1 MKKSTLFLFAVTFL
15 IANVHG
21 QLRIMQPTTQTQ
33 PVPINQTQPVTTK
46 LLKEQIVQVG
56 YYGASTPLTSAPADP
71 IKNNVRLFTSPFSN
85 AYCEDPATKYIFL
98 DILREGRDRLLVFTP
113 RNVNSQIRIARD
125 NTGTV
130 KQTGSYSIT
139 SGLKFTDELLTGNF
153 SDDFGASVIVVDRR
167 ANQFWRYMHDPTGS
181 TNFIN
186 PHNVLSNWAVADRY
200 LTGDFNGDGKTDL
213 LGWNYS
219 RNEFSV
225 ALHTK
230 NPTPGALPFFTPAGV
245 WLAGW
250 AQTADMNIV
259 TGDFNGDKK
268 DDIAVVHQPTGE
280 WRVAVSTGS
289 GFQSSTGYQSGV
301 WLKPWA
307 VGTHHK
313 IAVLDVNNDGK
324 CDVVE
329 YDYNEKSFQAVLSN
343 GQYFDYSFKREYI
356 ANTFVN
362 LKPQVAIGKFEG
374 NCIVVVSH
382 DLPPDAYYLN
392 PRPAASFFLTSYRR

>member
-1 MKKSTLFLFAVTFL
+1 MKQSTLLICLVLFV

-21 QLRIMQPTTQTQ
+21 QLKIMRPTTQ
-33 PVPINQTQPVTTK
+33 PVSINQTQPVTVK

-56 YYGASTPLTSAPADP
+56 YYGGTTPLTSAPADP
-71 IKNNVRLFTSPFSN
+71 IKNNVRLFTNPFSN

-98 DILREGRDRLLVFTP
+98 DILKDGRDRLLVFTP
-113 RNVNSQIRIARD
+113 GNKNSQIRIARD

-139 SGLKFTDELLTGNF
+139 ADLKYTDELLTGNF
-153 SDDFGASVIVVDRR
+153 SEEFGASVVVVDRR
-167 ANQFWRYMHDPTGS
+167 ANQFWRYMHDPTSGIS
-181 TNFIN
+181 FIN

-200 LTGDFNGDGKTDL
+200 LSGDFNGDGKTDL
-213 LGWNYS
+213 LGWNHS

-289 GFQSSTGYQSGV
+289 AFQSSTGYQSGV

-313 IAVLDVNNDGK
+313 IVALDVNNDGK
-324 CDVVE
+324 CDLVE
-329 YDYNEKSFQAVLSN
+329 YDFNEKSFQAILSN
-343 GQYFDYSFKREYI
+343 GQFFDYSFKREYI

-374 NCIVVVSH
+374 NCIIVVSH
-382 DLPPDAYYLN
+382 DLPPDSYYLAS
-392 PRPAASFFLTSYRR
+392 RPAASFFLTSYRR